1 MIKTFLAI
9 LVGLG
14 STLAV
19 ATTSM
24 HLASPVAD
32 AVAFVKS
39 KPSMHME
46 CNVVIRQLDDATGA
60 AGRSRGT
67 FAYTQSGDR
76 FRIASRIK
84 GAIGRAVQGPTESIV
99 LFDGQVFRYM
109 DPVTGGS
116 SANPGIPAD
125 GNFGAALPIPFL
137 EALSFASATSDS
149 DEGAYRT
156 WKATADQAM
165 PGPIA
170 GWQEATRQGRKCLV
184 ANFAG
189 GQAEGR
195 DYKYTVVVDTRD
207 LGWPWIIERVTTD
220 GTVLTRSVFES
231 VEAFGDATNTMA
243 TTSGGVV
250 TPLVFRFEM
259 FNPQTGQQ
267 THELL
272 FTVTALRLGSN
283 AAGDTAGSVFEIP

>member
-24 HLASPVAD
+24 HLASDSPVAD

-39 KPSMHME
+39 KPTMHME
-46 CNVVIRQLDDATGA
+46 CNVVIRHLDDATGA

-67 FAYTQSGDR
+67 LAYTQSGDR

-84 GAIGRAVQGPTESIV
+84 GAIGGEAIV
-99 LFDGQVFRYM
+99 LFDGQVFRYI

-149 DEGAYRT
+149 NEGAYRT
-156 WKATADQAM
+156 WKTTADQAM
-165 PGPIA
+165 PIPISA
-170 GWQEATRQGRKCLV
+170 WQEATRQGRKCLV
-184 ANFAG
+184 ADFVG
-189 GQAEGR
+189 GQAEER
-195 DYKYTVVVDTRD
+195 EYKYTVVVDTRD
-207 LGWPWIIERVTTD
+207 LGWPWMIERVATD

-283 AAGDTAGSVFEIP
+283 AAGDTAGSVFKIP

>member
-1 MIKTFLAI
+1 MIKSSFTILA
-9 LVGLG
+9 GLG

-19 ATTSM
+19 AAI
-24 HLASPVAD
+24 LIPLDLNSPIAD
-32 AVAFVKS
+32 AVAFEKS
-39 KPSMHME
+39 QPVMHVE
-46 CNVVIRQLDDATGA
+46 CNVVIRHLDDATGA

-67 FAYTQSGDR
+67 LAYTQSGDR
-76 FRIASRIK
+76 FRIASRMK
-84 GAIGRAVQGPTESIV
+84 GAISAESIV
-99 LFDGQVFRYM
+99 LFDGQIFRYV
-109 DPVTGGS
+109 DPTTGGA
-116 SANPGIPAD
+116 SAGPGLPAD
-125 GNFGAALPIPFL
+125 GNFGPTLPIPFL
-137 EALSFASATSDS
+137 EALSFASATSDA
-149 DEGAYRT
+149 DEGTSYRT
-156 WKATADQAM
+156 WKTTADKAM
-165 PGPIA
+165 PIPISA
-170 GWQEATRQGRKCLV
+170 WQEATRQGRKCLV
-184 ANFAG
+184 ADFVG
-189 GQAEGR
+189 GQAEER
-195 DYKYTVVVDTRD
+195 EYKYTVVVDTRD
-207 LGWPWIIERVTTD
+207 LGWPWMIERVATD